1 MVKLNS
7 ITTKTG
13 DDGTTGLVGGTRI
26 SKSSMRIQAIGM
38 VDEVGASLGVALT
51 YLAAEQAALLR
62 HVQNDLFDLG
72 ADLATPDAALEGALR
87 ISAQQV
93 AWLEDKQAEL
103 QARLQPLNS
112 FLLPG
117 GSQAAAYVH
126 LARAMVRRAETHIVA
141 LHQSEQLNPHLLQYI
156 NRLSDFLFVLGR
168 VLNNDGKDDVL
179 WVAGQHRE

>member
-26 SKSSMRIQAIGM
+26 SKSSMRIQAIGL

-51 YLAAEQAALLR
+51 YLAPDHADLLR

-72 ADLATPDAALEGALR
+72 ADLATPDPLLAGALR
-87 ISAQQV
+87 ISAHQV
-93 AWLEDKQAEL
+93 IWLEERQAAL
-103 QARLQPLNS
+103 QARLHPLNS

-117 GSQAAAYVH
+117 GSQGAAYVH

-141 LHQSEQLNPHLLQYI
+141 LHQSEPLNPHLLHYI